1 MKISPIFAIRSERK
15 RCSFSFSC
23 KTGLIQPR
31 WGIHLTYIRK
41 QRETNEQSRLWHKQ
55 KKLCK
60 KLRQFFC
67 FFSLKKISKGK
78 ILIGCV
84 WEKKIDRGSKKL
96 NKLSE
101 ENFLQKKTTFINWY
115 VFIVPVFR
123 PKFCHC
129 HVLLIYSKKKVLSN

>member
-1 MKISPIFAIRSERK
+1 LKISPIFVIRSERK
-15 RCSFSFSC
+15 RCIFSFSC

-84 WEKKIDRGSKKL
+84 WEKKIDWGSKKL

-101 ENFLQKKTTFINWY
+101 EIFLQKKT
-115 VFIVPVFR
+115 
-123 PKFCHC
+123 H
-129 HVLLIYSKKKVLSN
+129 LLIDMCLLSPYLDPNFVIVTFY